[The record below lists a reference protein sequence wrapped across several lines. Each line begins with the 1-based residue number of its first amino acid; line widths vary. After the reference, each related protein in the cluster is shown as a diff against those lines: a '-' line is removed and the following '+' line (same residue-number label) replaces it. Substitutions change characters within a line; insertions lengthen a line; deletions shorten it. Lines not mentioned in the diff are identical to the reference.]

1 MQRAQEKFA
10 QAQQYYMTAQIMRQ
24 ADNSGLLH
32 GAPQSGPLAASAV
45 GGIGA
50 AAPHS
55 PSKPLSGLLQTDG
68 SDVTQCATRHDHS
81 LSAVAQ
87 SYMSTQN
94 TSGVSTPSPPAPACT
109 ASSLCPPEPNSQLLP
124 TRARSALP
132 AVHADRWLERA
143 PTIEVPW
150 M

>member
-32 GAPQSGPLAASAV
+32 GAPLSTPQAAAAT
-45 GGIGA
+45 GGAGA
-50 AAPHS
+50 APPS
-55 PSKPLSGLLQTDG
+55 PSKPPSKPVSGLLPTDG
-68 SDVTQCATRHDHS
+68 SEVTQSTTRHEHS

-94 TSGVSTPSPPAPACT
+94 TSGAPPALSVGAG
-109 ASSLCPPEPNSQLLP
+109 
-124 TRARSALP
+124 R
-132 AVHADRWLERA
+132 
-143 PTIEVPW
+143 
-150 M
+150 